1 LNVVVLAI
9 PPLRERLEDLPDLAA
24 VFLQKHSGGKALTL
38 NPSALDALTNYPWP
52 GNVRELENALISAIA
67 LRSGDVI
74 GVESLPPHLRKVR
87 GSMPIP
93 LPELA
98 TDEQLP
104 LVEAKRRVSN
114 AFERDYLQQI
124 MQRAQ
129 GSVAEAE
136 RILAPLGKLLPP
148 KDGKK
153 VLVEVENGAADIPRV
168 VRALDEAGI
177 AVEALELVRP
187 TLDDVFVEKTGYH
200 LEDESEEN
208 AEKAPVEV

>member
-1 LNVVVLAI
+1 
-9 PPLRERLEDLPDLAA
+9 
-24 VFLQKHSGGKALTL
+24 VFLQKHGGGKALTL

-129 GSVAEAE
+129 GSVAEAA
-136 RILAPLGKLLPP
+136 RM
-148 KDGKK
+148 
-153 VLVEVENGAADIPRV
+153 
-168 VRALDEAGI
+168 AGI
-177 AVEALELVRP
+177 DRTNFRRLLQRHNIDP
-187 TLDDVFVEKTGYH
+187 GNFK
-200 LEDESEEN
+200 
-208 AEKAPVEV
+208 